1 MLPSVVALTRAV
13 EDLTNPSFALPPGPL
28 DALGIEA
35 DSHLLVLAG
44 ARLRVQRVDSGG
56 PYAVLLPLDRLFEI
70 RVTAAMRLWRAMTG
84 RRPGPDLGTLTAERR
99 KRFILA
105 LRALDARLLGTTYP
119 DIAAGLFDTA
129 LISKRDWISHELR
142 DQTGRLVRLGFKM
155 MRGGY
160 RQLLVYPHRR
170 CI

>member
-1 MLPSVVALTRAV
+1 MA
-13 EDLTNPSFALPPGPL
+13 F
-28 DALGIEA
+28 
-35 DSHLLVLAG
+35 
-44 ARLRVQRVDSGG
+44 RLRRDDG
-56 PYAVLLPLDRLFEI
+56 LR
-70 RVTAAMRLWRAMTG
+70 
-84 RRPGPDLGTLTAERR
+84 
-99 KRFILA
+99 A

-129 LISKRDWISHELR
+129 PISKRDWISHELR

-170 CI
+170 RI